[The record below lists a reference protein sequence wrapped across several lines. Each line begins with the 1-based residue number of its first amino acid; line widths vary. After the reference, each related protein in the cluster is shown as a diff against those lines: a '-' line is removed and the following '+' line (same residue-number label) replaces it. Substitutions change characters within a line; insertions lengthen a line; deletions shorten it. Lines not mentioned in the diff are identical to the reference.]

1 MPLSILRPP
10 SGWPT
15 PLLVL
20 AIALASCS
28 GGEGG
33 TAPDPP
39 APRAILSLAAS
50 SQNFAGEI
58 GAELA
63 PTIVAVG
70 NSGNAPLVWTATTN
84 AGWLVVTPTSGTVAP
99 GQSAG
104 ITVSVNVAGLAPG
117 VQTGTLTVQS
127 PGATGSPQQLSMTL
141 TLTDPPPAVVGF
153 SPSAGEENVRIETFV
168 TVTFSRSIDPPSLAG
183 AIVVRDAEGTPVDGV
198 LSFDAASRTARF
210 VPAGPLRELNT
221 AHSVEVS
228 GVRTPAGTP
237 MAQTTAWSFT
247 TLFLD
252 PDWTYRL
259 HNEFQGPDFVLDNFA
274 VSSPSDP
281 RSCYMADASQ
291 ETGGTYWSFEPL
303 PGLDPAAYL
312 MKSEFG
318 GSDLALEAANG
329 VDPCLLTGLAPPGSY
344 FTGQAWSFPPVGPP
358 FPGAFRMQTRS
369 FGTDRSL
376 DVTNSGNFPELAY
389 MAPTGN
395 FTGQVWYFTR
405 AFRRPPR

>member
-15 PLLVL
+15 PLLVV

-28 GGEGG
+28 GGDGG
-33 TAPDPP
+33 TSPDPP

-58 GAELA
+58 GAELP

-84 AGWLVVTPTSGTVAP
+84 ASWLVATPTSGTVAA

-104 ITVSVNVAGLAPG
+104 ITVSVNVAGLGPG
-117 VQTGTLTVQS
+117 VQSGTLSVQA

-153 SPSAGEENVRIETFV
+153 SPSADATDVRIEAPV
-168 TVTFSRSIDPPSLAG
+168 TVTFSRSVDLASLGG
-183 AIVVRDAEGTPVDGV
+183 AIEVRDAEGTLVEGI
-198 LSFDAASRTARF
+198 LSFDPATRTATF
-210 VPAGPLRELNT
+210 VPTTPLRELT
-221 AHSVEVS
+221 TVHSVEVS

-247 TLFLD
+247 TIFLD
-252 PDWTYRL
+252 PVYTYRL

-274 VSSPSDP
+274 VSSPADP

-291 ETGGTYWSFEPL
+291 QTGGTYWSFEPI
-303 PGLDPAAYL
+303 PGLAPPAYL
-312 MKSEFG
+312 MRSEFG
-318 GSDLALEAANG
+318 GPDLALEAADG

-369 FGTDRSL
+369 FGSDRSL

-389 MAPTGN
+389 MAPTAN